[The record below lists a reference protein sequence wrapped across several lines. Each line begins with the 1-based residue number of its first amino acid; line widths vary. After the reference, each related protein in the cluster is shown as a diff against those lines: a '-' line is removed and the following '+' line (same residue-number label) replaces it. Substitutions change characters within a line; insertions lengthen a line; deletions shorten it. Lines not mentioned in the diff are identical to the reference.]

1 MGDHITR
8 YDRMPIPELAEQ
20 TEYFEA
26 GNVRVGVEY
35 RVVTDAV
42 VQATRASLAS
52 AQGNVPGKL
61 VELDDCG
68 VSLHVYGKADG
79 EWLEYLRFDCF
90 QEEPHYHYVSWSTHE
105 NELLHIDPV
114 ADGDPLAW
122 ALDRLRTRLPQMFA
136 RAQAPQAA
144 AMVDLNAIESVMPRI
159 AEAAYR
165 ARFHA
170 DKAAIQKMAEHVNV
184 GVRS

>member
-8 YDRMPIPELAEQ
+8 YDKMPIPPLDQQ

-26 GNVRVGVEY
+26 GNVRIGVEY
-35 RVVTDAV
+35 RVLTEAV
-42 VQATRASLAS
+42 AAANRAMLAN
-52 AQGNVPGKL
+52 AQGDVVGKL
-61 VELDDCG
+61 EELDDCG
-68 VSLHVYGKADG
+68 VSLHVYGRAEG
-79 EWLEYLRFDCF
+79 ESLEYLRFDCF

-122 ALDRLRTRLPQMFA
+122 ALDRIRTRLPQMFA
-136 RAQAPQAA
+136 RAKAPQVA
-144 AMVDLNAIESVMPRI
+144 AMVDLNAIEAVMPRVV
-159 AEAAYR
+159 EAAYR

-170 DKAAIQKMAEHVNV
+170 DKATIQKQAEQS
-184 GVRS
+184 RAAA